1 MPSFCVFGADHET
14 IMEFGVA
21 YTGGSGR
28 PRRPRTVRAFGGFPR
43 LAAAAILAVPLGLL
57 PSVAHAAP
65 RPARIHDVQGAAHVS
80 PLNGASVVGV
90 PGVVT
95 AVTGTGFW
103 MQDPKPDR
111 HAATSEGI
119 FVFTRTG
126 PTVARGEVVRVD
138 GRVSEFRPG
147 GAESGGLTRTEI
159 GATKVAVAG
168 RAAVPPPIL
177 LGPKG
182 VSAPTSV
189 VRSTHGNVER
199 GRTFDPGRNGL
210 DFYEALEGMQVRLQ
224 DAVAVGPTRFGEL
237 PVLPAGGAGAGTR
250 TGRGGILQRDGDAN
264 PERVILDDA
273 LAPLP
278 VVNVGD
284 RLPGDSV
291 GVVDYA
297 LGHFKVLPTATP
309 RHATGGLPR
318 EATRPQRPGE
328 IAIATIGLG
337 GLSPNTPR
345 GRFRAVAD
353 DIVTGLASPDLIAVD
368 DLQDNSGARNDGTV
382 AADQTVA
389 ELITAISAAGG
400 PAYEWRSVEP
410 KNNADGGDKGTNP
423 RVGFLF
429 RTDRGLAFVD
439 RPARTGTLADET
451 PAQEPNPAVTAVR
464 AVAQGGTAGLSRSP
478 GRIAPTDAV
487 WAGTRKPLAGEVT
500 WQGERI
506 IVVTGEW
513 YPGTADDEPLF
524 GRNQPPQQPTRW
536 RRDAQA
542 KVVAGFVRSVR
553 KVDRNANVVV
563 AARLNDT
570 PESLPVQA
578 LAETGL
584 TDLPAALPPKDRYT
598 AVTDGNAQALDHI
611 MLSES
616 LKRRKHEFD
625 IVHRTAEFAD
635 RPGEHDPTVVRIDLT
650 KKGAPRGAR
659 PAG

>member
-1 MPSFCVFGADHET
+1 MPSFSVFGADHEA

-21 YTGGSGR
+21 YTGGPGR
-28 PRRPRTVRAFGGFPR
+28 PRRPRMIRA
-43 LAAAAILAVPLGLL
+43 LAGAAILAVPLGVV
-57 PSVAHAAP
+57 PSIAHAAP
-65 RPARIHDVQGAAHVS
+65 RPARVHDVQGAAHVS
-80 PLNGASVVGV
+80 PLKGAAVVRV

-111 HAATSEGI
+111 RPATSEGI
-119 FVFTRTG
+119 FVFTRSRPSVTPG
-126 PTVARGEVVRVD
+126 DAVQVD

-147 GAESGGLTRTEI
+147 GADSGGLTRTEI
-159 GATKVAVAG
+159 GSTKVAVTG
-168 RAAVPPPIL
+168 RTTVPSPVL

-182 VSAPTSV
+182 VRPPSSV
-189 VRSTHGNVER
+189 VKSGHGDVER
-199 GRTFDPGRNGL
+199 GGAFDPGRNGL
-210 DFYEALEGMQVRLQ
+210 DFFEALEGMQVRLE

-237 PVLPAGGAGAGTR
+237 PVLPAGGAGVGNR

-264 PERVILDDA
+264 PERIVLDDT

-278 VVNVGD
+278 NLNVGD

-297 LGHFKVLPTATP
+297 LGHFKVLPTVTP
-309 RHATGGLPR
+309 RHTAGGLPR

-337 GLSPNTPR
+337 ELSPNTPR
-345 GRFRAVAD
+345 ERFRAVAD
-353 DIVTGLASPDLIAVD
+353 DIVKGLASPDLVAVD
-368 DLQDNSGARNDGTV
+368 GLQDNSGRADDGTV

-410 KNNADGGDKGTNP
+410 RDNADGGDKGSNP

-429 RTDRGLAFVD
+429 RTDRGLTFVD
-439 RPARTGTLADET
+439 RPAQTGTLPDEP
-451 PAQEPNPAVTAVR
+451 PAEKSDPAVTAVR
-464 AVAQGGTAGLSRSP
+464 AVAQGRTTGLSRSP
-478 GRIAPTDAV
+478 GRIAPRDSV

-506 IVVTGEW
+506 IVVAGEW
-513 YPGTADDEPLF
+513 YPSTADDDPLF
-524 GRNQPPQQPTRW
+524 GRNQPPEQPTRW

-542 KVVAGFVRSVR
+542 KVVAGFVRSVQ

-563 AARLNDT
+563 AGRLNDT

-578 LAETGL
+578 LAQTGL
-584 TDLPAALPPKDRYT
+584 TDLPAGLPPRDRYT
-598 AVTDGNAQALDHI
+598 AVTQGNAQALDHI
-611 MLSES
+611 MLSRS
-616 LKRRKHEFD
+616 LKGRGHEFD
-625 IVHRTAEFAD
+625 IVHRSAEFAD
-635 RPGEHDPTVVRIDLT
+635 RPGEHDPTIVRIDLA
-650 KKGAPRGAR
+650 GEDAPRTPGSKPAR
-659 PAG
+659 